1 MIAIAMILQHCVGG
15 LVNATKQRNQIS
27 LQLSGRERG
36 LVNICRPWS
45 PLSRSSGKSS
55 GKAL

>member
-27 LQLSGRERG
+27 LQVIGEGEGTCQYL
-36 LVNICRPWS
+36 
-45 PLSRSSGKSS
+45 
-55 GKAL
+55 